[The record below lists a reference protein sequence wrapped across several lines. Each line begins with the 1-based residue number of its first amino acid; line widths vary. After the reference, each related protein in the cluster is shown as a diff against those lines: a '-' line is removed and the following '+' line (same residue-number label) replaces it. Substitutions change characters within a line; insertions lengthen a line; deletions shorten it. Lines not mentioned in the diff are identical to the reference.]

1 MEGVGCELGLEA
13 PGGGW
18 RREARE
24 TGANGVRRGKEFY

>member
-1 MEGVGCELGLEA
+1 MEGVGCELGLEV

-24 TGANGVRRGKEFY
+24 TGANGVH